1 MNILR
6 RIQKSFTNYVYDSSR
21 DVKDRTFVLFSAYFI
36 MAIVTAMIVGILL
49 KEPASSTLF
58 SFIMAVICI
67 LLMLYVVKN
76 HREKGAK
83 IVVAVLLVVVFQ
95 PLQFLTKGGV
105 SAGDPF
111 TLLLGT
117 YYIVLILEG
126 GLRVVMC
133 IIDLIVLMS
142 CWILAYV
149 KPELITQYSRES
161 DLIYSFCKYIITMIV
176 LSAVIIFQTRIYR
189 KEVRNS
195 EKKTK
200 ELEELNRSQNRFF
213 SSMSHEIRTPINT
226 VLGLNEV
233 ILRQEDASEEI
244 KKDAR
249 SIQGA
254 GKMLLALINDILD
267 ISRIEAGRME
277 IVPVNYSVA
286 SLLSEIVNMF
296 WLKTKEKG
304 IAFNVD
310 IDPEV
315 PETLFGDE
323 VRLKQILINLLNNA
337 VKYTNEGSVTLHMEC
352 EFPDTGY
359 VLLKIS
365 VSDTGIGIKPEAL
378 PTLFDAFQ
386 RHEEDKNRYIEGT
399 GLGLSI
405 VKQLVELMGG
415 EITVNS
421 VYSRGTDFTVTLRQG
436 ISSEK
441 RIGELSISGGGSVVG
456 SERFEHSFTAPAA
469 RILIVDDNDM
479 NLQVEKKLLEGTEM
493 TIDLARSGQ
502 EALFYT
508 LKTHYDTI
516 FMDHLMP
523 DMDGIECFE
532 KIRAQKDGLNVI
544 TPVIVLTAN
553 AGSDNIE
560 LYNNAGFDGYLLKP
574 VSGAQ
579 LEDKLIS
586 HLPPEKV
593 MGLEENENAGSAL
606 NTASGYLRKRAVA
619 IACGSMNDLPLHV
632 INELQISTIPSQV
645 VTDKGIFADNIDL
658 DSEEL
663 FRYMGD
669 DLRPVETLPP
679 KEEDYVNFFASVL
692 RKAHHLIFI
701 TLTSSS
707 SGEYENAT
715 KAAKAFDNVTI
726 VNSEMLS
733 SSMGFLAV
741 IAAKLAKQNL
751 PLDKILSEL
760 EIAKKHLNCSFIIK
774 TTDVMARRN
783 KIGPV
788 MNVIL
793 TTLWLRPIL
802 RVRNDRMEVGKFLFG
817 SEIKCY
823 EKYIKYALPYR
834 IVPDTSMIFVTYA
847 GLEEEDLLWIEKKL
861 LERVNFDR
869 VIFQKASA
877 GIASNCGAGSFGL
890 LYMTKADH
898 DYNLGPLFD
907 SRDGLDFYQEDMMGK
922 EHEEEPESVPE
933 PKWYENLKGI
943 DPGSGIKNSGTE
955 ATFRSVLQMFYES
968 YGARAEEL
976 ENYFGDRDWKNYTIK
991 VHALKSSARLVGA
1004 LDLSEE
1010 AFALEKAGKGSDI
1023 DYILANHP
1031 QLMTEYKILVDGL
1044 ASEFGTTEDL
1054 PDIPQDVLID
1064 AYAGLY
1070 EFAQAKDFELA
1081 RMVLGSVKEYKLP
1094 AEDAARFEKIQNCL
1108 SGMDWDGIMDLLE
1121 KRANGGP

>member
-1 MNILR
+1 MNILN

-21 DVKDRTFVLFSAYFI
+21 DVKDRTFVLFSAYYI
-36 MAIVTAMIVGILL
+36 MALVAAMVVGILL
-49 KEPASSTLF
+49 KEPASSTIF
-58 SFIMAVICI
+58 SLIMTVICI

-76 HREKGAK
+76 NKVKGAK
-83 IVVAVLLVVVFQ
+83 IVVAIVLVAVFQ
-95 PLQFLTKGGV
+95 PFQFFTKGGIT
-105 SAGDPF
+105 AGDPF
-111 TLLLGT
+111 SLLLGT
-117 YYIVLILEG
+117 YYLVLILEG
-126 GLRVVMC
+126 GLRVAMC
-133 IIDLIVLMS
+133 IIDMFVLLG
-142 CWILAYV
+142 CWTLSYL
-149 KPELITQYSRES
+149 KPELVTTYPREA
-161 DLIYSFCKYIITMIV
+161 DLIYSFIKYIIAMMV
-176 LSAVIIFQTRIYR
+176 LTAVIVFQTRIYR
-189 KEVRNS
+189 MEVRNS

-249 SIQGA
+249 NIQGA

-296 WLKTKEKG
+296 WLKTEEKG

-337 VKYTNEGSVTLHMEC
+337 VKYTKEGSVALHMEC
-352 EFPDTGY
+352 EFPDAGN

-386 RHEEDKNRYIEGT
+386 RQEEDKNRYIEGT
-399 GLGLSI
+399 GLGLFI

-441 RIGELSISGGGSVVG
+441 RIGELSISGGRSVIGSDK
-456 SERFEHSFTAPAA
+456 FEHSFTAPTA
-469 RILIVDDNDM
+469 RILIVDDNEM
-479 NLQVEKKLLEGTEM
+479 NLQVEKKLLDGTEM
-493 TIDLARSGQ
+493 TVDLALSGQ
-502 EALFYT
+502 EALIYT
-508 LKTHYDTI
+508 LKTHYDVI

-532 KIRAQKDGLNVI
+532 KIRAQKDGMNVI

-579 LEDKLIS
+579 LEDKLVS
-586 HLPPEKV
+586 HLPSEKV
-593 MGLEENENAGSAL
+593 LGAGENEAAGSSV
-606 NTASGYLRKRAVA
+606 NTASGYSRKRAVA
-619 IACGSMNDLPLHV
+619 IACGSMNDLPQHIV
-632 INELQISTIPSQV
+632 NELQISTIPSQV

-669 DLRPVETLPP
+669 DLKPVETLPP
-679 KEEDYVNFFASVL
+679 KEEEYVNFFASVL
-692 RKAHHLIFI
+692 RKAHHLVFI

-707 SGEYENAT
+707 SGEYDAAT
-715 KAAKAFDNVTI
+715 RAAKAFDNVTI
-726 VNSEMLS
+726 VNSETLS
-733 SSMGFLAV
+733 SSMGMLAV
-741 IAAKLAKQNL
+741 IAAKLARQNL

-760 EIAKKHLNCSFIIK
+760 EVAKKNLNCSFIIK

-817 SEIKCY
+817 SETKCY

-834 IVPDTSMIFVTYA
+834 IVPDRSLIFVTYA
-847 GLEEEDLLWIEKKL
+847 GLEEEELLWIEERL
-861 LERVNFDR
+861 RERVNFDR

-890 LYMTKADH
+890 LYMTKSEH

-907 SRDGLDFYQEDMMGK
+907 SRDDSDLYPEDLAEKGSDAQA
-922 EHEEEPESVPE
+922 EPAPE
-933 PKWYENLKGI
+933 LKWYENLKGI
-943 DPGSGIKNSGTE
+943 DPGTAIKNSGSE
-955 ATFRSVLQMFYES
+955 AAFRSVLQMFYES
-968 YGARAEEL
+968 YGARSEEL
-976 ENYFGDRDWKNYTIK
+976 EDYFAASDWKNYTIK

-1023 DYILANHP
+1023 DYIIANHP
-1031 QLMTEYKILVDGL
+1031 QLMTEYRILVDGL
-1044 ASEFGTTEDL
+1044 SSEFGTIENL
-1054 PDIPQDVLID
+1054 PDIPEDVLMD

-1081 RMVLGSVKEYKLP
+1081 RMVLGSVKEYRLP
-1094 AEDAARFEKIQNCL
+1094 KEDKESFEKIQNCL
-1108 SGMDWDGIMDLLE
+1108 SGMDWDGIIDILE
-1121 KRANGGP
+1121 KRAKGGA